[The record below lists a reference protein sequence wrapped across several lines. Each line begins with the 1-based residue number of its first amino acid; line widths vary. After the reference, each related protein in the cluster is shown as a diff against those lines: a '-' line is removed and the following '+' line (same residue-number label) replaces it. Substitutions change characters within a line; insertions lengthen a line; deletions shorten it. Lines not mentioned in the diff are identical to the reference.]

1 MVVGL
6 FVSTFKFW
14 NIYLKIR
21 ITTFNDESAYIGHRC
36 QKCRCGSNKCRYII
50 TSIIAPIETKVLMY
64 YPLKQCDH

>member
-21 ITTFNDESAYIGHRC
+21 ITTFNDESA
-36 QKCRCGSNKCRYII
+36 
-50 TSIIAPIETKVLMY
+50 
-64 YPLKQCDH
+64 